1 MTNELP
7 LEQTVEPI
15 ELVLEGAVEPKEPV
29 EHLEILEESIEMD
42 ESMGE
47 SDEYV
52 EPALEESVEIE
63 EGVQIELLEPLSLSM
78 DGFEQPELPIA
89 NNLKQKVE
97 AVLYLK
103 GQPMNLAAIAEALG
117 CEIEDA
123 EMGLIDLITEYAHRD
138 SALEIMETDVGF
150 SLRLRSEF
158 EDLVHKLIPVDLGR
172 GVLRTLAAIALK
184 KNIVQ
189 SELIELR
196 GAGAY
201 QHVQELVE
209 QGFVRKKRQADGGR
223 SSVLQVT
230 TKFHQYFE
238 IDDLTKLI

>member
-1 MTNELP
+1 MTNEVP
-7 LEQTVEPI
+7 FEQPIAPIEPEPEVSSEVEDAVDFIEPI
-15 ELVLEGAVEPKEPV
+15 EQ
-29 EHLEILEESIEMD
+29 EE
-42 ESMGE
+42 
-47 SDEYV
+47 
-52 EPALEESVEIE
+52 AFA
-63 EGVQIELLEPLSLSM
+63 LSM
-78 DGFEQPELPIA
+78 DLYEQPELPIA
-89 NNLKQKVE
+89 QSLKQKVE

-103 GQPMNLAAIAEALG
+103 GQPMNLAAIAAALG

-138 SALEIMETDVGF
+138 SALEIVETDIGF

-172 GVLRTLAAIALK
+172 GALRTLAAIALK

-189 SELIELR
+189 SELIDLR

-209 QGFVRKKRQADGGR
+209 QGFVKKKRQADGGR

-230 TKFHQYFE
+230 AKFHQYFE

>member
-1 MTNELP
+1 MYELP
-7 LEQTVEPI
+7 E
-15 ELVLEGAVEPKEPV
+15 A
-29 EHLEILEESIEMD
+29 
-42 ESMGE
+42 
-47 SDEYV
+47 
-52 EPALEESVEIE
+52 
-63 EGVQIELLEPLSLSM
+63 
-78 DGFEQPELPIA
+78 PIA
-89 NNLKQKVE
+89 NFLKQKVE

-117 CEIEDA
+117 CENEEA
-123 EMGLIDLITEYAHRD
+123 EMGLIDLISEYAHRD
-138 SALEIMETDVGF
+138 SALEIVETESGF

-172 GVLRTLAAIALK
+172 GALRTLAAIALK

-230 TKFHQYFE
+230 AKFHQYFE
-238 IDDLTKLI
+238 IDDLTNLI

>member
-1 MTNELP
+1 MTNESPFEQPIEP
-7 LEQTVEPI
+7 LEADAEAS
-15 ELVLEGAVEPKEPV
+15 LETEDE
-29 EHLEILEESIEMD
+29 LEE
-42 ESMGE
+42 
-47 SDEYV
+47 
-52 EPALEESVEIE
+52 ALA
-63 EGVQIELLEPLSLSM
+63 PLSLPM
-78 DGFEQPELPIA
+78 DGFEQTELAIA
-89 NNLKQKVE
+89 NSLNNLKQKVE

-103 GQPMNLAAIAEALG
+103 GQPMNLTAIAEALG

-123 EMGLIDLITEYAHRD
+123 ELGLIDLITEYAHRD
-138 SALEIMETDVGF
+138 SALEIVETDTGF

-158 EDLVHKLIPVDLGR
+158 ADLVHKLIPVDLGR
-172 GVLRTLAAIALK
+172 GALRTLAAIALK

-209 QGFVRKKRQADGGR
+209 QGFIRKKRQAEGR
-223 SSVLQVT
+223 SSVLHVT

>member
-1 MTNELP
+1 MTNVLP
-7 LEQTVEPI
+7 FEQSSDRIAPESP
-15 ELVLEGAVEPKEPV
+15 E
-29 EHLEILEESIEMD
+29 LEESFEL
-42 ESMGE
+42 EETVE
-47 SDEYV
+47 SDE
-52 EPALEESVEIE
+52 PFA
-63 EGVQIELLEPLSLSM
+63 PLSLSM
-78 DGFEQPELPIA
+78 EGFEQPEFGIA
-89 NNLKQKVE
+89 NSLKQKVE

-103 GQPMNLAAIAEALG
+103 GQPMNLTAIAEALG
-117 CEIEDA
+117 CEADDT

-138 SALEIMETDVGF
+138 SALEIVETDVGF

-158 EDLVHKLIPVDLGR
+158 ADLVHKLIPVDLGR
-172 GVLRTLAAIALK
+172 GALRTLAAIALK

-189 SELIELR
+189 SELIDLR

-209 QGFVRKKRQADGGR
+209 QGFVKKKRQAEGR
-223 SSVLQVT
+223 SSILFVT

>member
-1 MTNELP
+1 MTNVLP
-7 LEQTVEPI
+7 LE
-15 ELVLEGAVEPKEPV
+15 
-29 EHLEILEESIEMD
+29 
-42 ESMGE
+42 
-47 SDEYV
+47 
-52 EPALEESVEIE
+52 
-63 EGVQIELLEPLSLSM
+63 
-78 DGFEQPELPIA
+78 EQETPIA
-89 NNLKQKVE
+89 RSLKQKVE

-103 GQPMNLAAIAEALG
+103 GQPMNLVAIAAALV

-123 EMGLIDLITEYAHRD
+123 EMGLIDLISEYAHRD
-138 SALEIMETDVGF
+138 SALEIVETDAGF

-158 EDLVHKLIPVDLGR
+158 EDLVHKLIPVDIGR
-172 GVLRTLAAIALK
+172 GALRTLAAIALK

-209 QGFVRKKRQADGGR
+209 QGFVKKKRQSEGGR

-230 TKFHQYFE
+230 AKFHQYFE

>member
-1 MTNELP
+1 MMNEVP
-7 LEQTVEPI
+7 FEQPI
-15 ELVLEGAVEPKEPV
+15 EPT
-29 EHLEILEESIEMD
+29 
-42 ESMGE
+42 
-47 SDEYV
+47 
-52 EPALEESVEIE
+52 EPALETEEDVEMEGAVASDEPIE
-63 EGVQIELLEPLSLSM
+63 PDAPLSLSM
-78 DGFEQPELPIA
+78 VHLAQLDEQPELPIA
-89 NNLKQKVE
+89 RSLKQQVE

-103 GQPMNLAAIAEALG
+103 GQPMNLAAIAAALG
-117 CEIEDA
+117 CEVEDA

-138 SALEIMETDVGF
+138 SALELVETDVGF

-158 EDLVHKLIPVDLGR
+158 EDLVHKLIPVDIGR
-172 GVLRTLAAIALK
+172 GALRTLAAIALK

-209 QGFVRKKRQADGGR
+209 QGFVKKKRQADGGR
-223 SSVLQVT
+223 SSILQVT
-230 TKFHQYFE
+230 AKFHQYFE

>member
-7 LEQTVEPI
+7 LERTLEPI
-15 ELVLEGAVEPKEPV
+15 ELVTETVVEPKEPV
-29 EHLEILEESIEMD
+29 DHIELLEDSNEMD
-42 ESMGE
+42 ESV
-47 SDEYV
+47 DHF
-52 EPALEESVEIE
+52 EPVLEDPVEIE
-63 EGVQIELLEPLSLSM
+63 ESVQIELLEPLSLSM

-117 CEIEDA
+117 CEVEDA

>member
-1 MTNELP
+1 MTNVLPFEQPSDRIAPEAPEIEESFELN
-7 LEQTVEPI
+7 EPI
-15 ELVLEGAVEPKEPV
+15 E
-29 EHLEILEESIEMD
+29 
-42 ESMGE
+42 
-47 SDEYV
+47 SDEIF
-52 EPALEESVEIE
+52 A
-63 EGVQIELLEPLSLSM
+63 PLSLSM
-78 DGFEQPELPIA
+78 EGFEQPELPIA
-89 NNLKQKVE
+89 NSLKQKVE

-117 CEIEDA
+117 CEVDDT

-138 SALEIMETDVGF
+138 SALEIVETDMGF

-158 EDLVHKLIPVDLGR
+158 ADLVHKLIPVDLGR
-172 GVLRTLAAIALK
+172 GALRTLAAIALK

-209 QGFVRKKRQADGGR
+209 QGFVKKKRQAEGR
-223 SSVLQVT
+223 SSVLHVT
-230 TKFHQYFE
+230 AKFHQYFE

>member
-7 LEQTVEPI
+7 LEQTT
-15 ELVLEGAVEPKEPV
+15 EL
-29 EHLEILEESIEMD
+29 S
-42 ESMGE
+42 
-47 SDEYV
+47 
-52 EPALEESVEIE
+52 
-63 EGVQIELLEPLSLSM
+63 EPLSKAIAN
-78 DGFEQPELPIA
+78 DEHYNPELPIA
-89 NNLKQKVE
+89 NSLKQKVE

-103 GQPMNLAAIAEALG
+103 GQPMNLAAIAAALG

-123 EMGLIDLITEYAHRD
+123 EMGLIDLISEYAHRD
-138 SALEIMETDVGF
+138 SALEIVEMDNGF
-150 SLRLRSEF
+150 ALRLRSEF
-158 EDLVHKLIPVDLGR
+158 TDLVQKLIPVDLGR
-172 GVLRTLAAIALK
+172 GALRTLAAIALK

-189 SELIELR
+189 SELIDLR

-209 QGFVRKKRQADGGR
+209 QGFVKKKRQAEGGR

-230 TKFHQYFE
+230 AKFHQYFE

>member
-1 MTNELP
+1 MTNEAP
-7 LEQTVEPI
+7 FEQPIEPI
-15 ELVLEGAVEPKEPV
+15 ELKPEAFSELEDAVESIAE
-29 EHLEILEESIEMD
+29 EESF
-42 ESMGE
+42 
-47 SDEYV
+47 
-52 EPALEESVEIE
+52 A
-63 EGVQIELLEPLSLSM
+63 LSM
-78 DGFEQPELPIA
+78 ELYEQPELPIS

-123 EMGLIDLITEYAHRD
+123 EIGLIDLITEYAHRD
-138 SALEIMETDVGF
+138 SALEIVETDLGF

-158 EDLVHKLIPVDLGR
+158 GDLVHKLIPVDLGR
-172 GVLRTLAAIALK
+172 GALRTLAAIALK

-209 QGFVRKKRQADGGR
+209 QGFVKKKRQAEGR

-230 TKFHQYFE
+230 AKFHQYFE

>member
-1 MTNELP
+1 MTNVLP
-7 LEQTVEPI
+7 FEQPSDRIDLESPQ
-15 ELVLEGAVEPKEPV
+15 LEESFDLEEPV
-29 EHLEILEESIEMD
+29 E
-42 ESMGE
+42 
-47 SDEYV
+47 SDEFF
-52 EPALEESVEIE
+52 A
-63 EGVQIELLEPLSLSM
+63 PLSLSM
-78 DGFEQPELPIA
+78 EGFEQPELPIT
-89 NNLKQKVE
+89 NSLKQKVE

-103 GQPMNLAAIAEALG
+103 GQPMNLTAIAEVLG
-117 CEIEDA
+117 CEAGDA

-138 SALEIMETDVGF
+138 SALEIVETDVGF

-158 EDLVHKLIPVDLGR
+158 ADLVHKLIPVDLGR
-172 GVLRTLAAIALK
+172 GALRTLAAIALK

-209 QGFVRKKRQADGGR
+209 QGFVKKKRQAEGR
-223 SSVLQVT
+223 SSVLHVT

-238 IDDLTKLI
+238 IDELTKLI

>member
-15 ELVLEGAVEPKEPV
+15 ELVLEGSVEPKEPV
-29 EHLEILEESIEMD
+29 DHLEILEESIEMD
-42 ESMGE
+42 ESMGK
-47 SDEYV
+47 SVDHV
-52 EPALEESVEIE
+52 ELFLEEPDEIE
-63 EGVQIELLEPLSLSM
+63 EVVQIELLEPLSLSM

-209 QGFVRKKRQADGGR
+209 QGFVRKKRQADGGAIVGFASNHQV
-223 SSVLQVT
+223 SSI
-230 TKFHQYFE
+230 F
-238 IDDLTKLI
+238 

>member
-1 MTNELP
+1 MTNVLPFEQPIDPVDPVNPVDADEL
-7 LEQTVEPI
+7 EP
-15 ELVLEGAVEPKEPV
+15 EEFFE
-29 EHLEILEESIEMD
+29 LEENFEA
-42 ESMGE
+42 ES
-47 SDEYV
+47 
-52 EPALEESVEIE
+52 
-63 EGVQIELLEPLSLSM
+63 LSLSM
-78 DGFEQPELPIA
+78 EGFEQTELPIA

-103 GQPMNLAAIAEALG
+103 GQPMNLTAIAEALG

-123 EMGLIDLITEYAHRD
+123 EMGLIDLISEYAHRD
-138 SALEIMETDVGF
+138 SALEIVETDIGF

-172 GVLRTLAAIALK
+172 GALRTLAAIALK

-223 SSVLQVT
+223 SSILQVT

>member
-1 MTNELP
+1 MTNVFPFEQPVDPVDP
-7 LEQTVEPI
+7 LKLAPEQSLEP
-15 ELVLEGAVEPKEPV
+15 E
-29 EHLEILEESIEMD
+29 
-42 ESMGE
+42 
-47 SDEYV
+47 
-52 EPALEESVEIE
+52 EPA
-63 EGVQIELLEPLSLSM
+63 PLSLSM
-78 DGFEQPELPIA
+78 AGYEQPELPIA
-89 NNLKQKVE
+89 KSFKQKVE

-103 GQPMNLAAIAEALG
+103 GKPMNLAAIADALV

-123 EMGLIDLITEYAHRD
+123 EMGLIDLISEYAHRD
-138 SALEIMETDVGF
+138 SALEIVETDVGF

-158 EDLVHKLIPVDLGR
+158 EDLVNKLIPVDLGR
-172 GVLRTLAAIALK
+172 GTLRTLAAIALK

-209 QGFVRKKRQADGGR
+209 QGFVKKKRQAEGR
-223 SSVLQVT
+223 SSVLHVT

>member
-15 ELVLEGAVEPKEPV
+15 EPVLEETVEPIEPV
-29 EHLEILEESIEMD
+29 DHLELLEESIEMD
-42 ESMGE
+42 ESI
-47 SDEYV
+47 DHV
-52 EPALEESVEIE
+52 DLLLEETVDIKEA
-63 EGVQIELLEPLSLSM
+63 VQIELLEPLSLSM

-117 CEIEDA
+117 CEVEDA

-172 GVLRTLAAIALK
+172 GVLRTLAAIALA
-184 KNIVQ
+184 I
-189 SELIELR
+189 
-196 GAGAY
+196 
-201 QHVQELVE
+201 
-209 QGFVRKKRQADGGR
+209 
-223 SSVLQVT
+223 SSRCLGS
-230 TKFHQYFE
+230 
-238 IDDLTKLI
+238 LA

>member
-1 MTNELP
+1 ME
-7 LEQTVEPI
+7 
-15 ELVLEGAVEPKEPV
+15 
-29 EHLEILEESIEMD
+29 
-42 ESMGE
+42 
-47 SDEYV
+47 
-52 EPALEESVEIE
+52 
-63 EGVQIELLEPLSLSM
+63 
-78 DGFEQPELPIA
+78 GFEPSESPIA
-89 NNLKQKVE
+89 NSLKQKVE

-103 GQPMNLAAIAEALG
+103 GQPMNLVAIAETLG
-117 CEIEDA
+117 CEIEEA
-123 EMGLIDLITEYAHRD
+123 EIGLIDLISEYAHRD
-138 SALEIMETDVGF
+138 SALEIVEMDNGF
-150 SLRLRSEF
+150 ALRLRSEF
-158 EDLVHKLIPVDLGR
+158 TDLIQKLIPVDLGR
-172 GVLRTLAAIALK
+172 GALRTLAAIALK

-209 QGFVRKKRQADGGR
+209 QGFVKKKRQADGGR

>member
-15 ELVLEGAVEPKEPV
+15 EPVLEESIEPKEPV
-29 EHLEILEESIEMD
+29 DH
-42 ESMGE
+42 
-47 SDEYV
+47 V
-52 EPALEESVEIE
+52 EPVLEESVELE
-63 EGVQIELLEPLSLSM
+63 EPDEYIELLEPLSLSM
-78 DGFEQPELPIA
+78 DGYEQPELPIA
-89 NNLKQKVE
+89 NSLKQKVE

-209 QGFVRKKRQADGGR
+209 QGFVKKKRQAEGR

>member
-1 MTNELP
+1 MTNVLPFEQPIDPVDSAEL
-7 LEQTVEPI
+7 E
-15 ELVLEGAVEPKEPV
+15 
-29 EHLEILEESIEMD
+29 LEESFE
-42 ESMGE
+42 
-47 SDEYV
+47 
-52 EPALEESVEIE
+52 LEENFEP
-63 EGVQIELLEPLSLSM
+63 ELLSLSM

-117 CEIEDA
+117 CEVEDA

-138 SALEIMETDVGF
+138 SALEIVETDVGF

-158 EDLVHKLIPVDLGR
+158 GDLVHKLIPVDLGR
-172 GVLRTLAAIALK
+172 GALRTLAAIALK

>member
-7 LEQTVEPI
+7 LEAN
-15 ELVLEGAVEPKEPV
+15 LD
-29 EHLEILEESIEMD
+29 S
-42 ESMGE
+42 E
-47 SDEYV
+47 SDFN
-52 EPALEESVEIE
+52 
-63 EGVQIELLEPLSLSM
+63 
-78 DGFEQPELPIA
+78 FEQSELQIGAIAPIC
-89 NNLKQKVE
+89 NSLKQKVE

-103 GQPMNLAAIAEALG
+103 GQSMDLAAIATTLG
-117 CEIEDA
+117 CEVEDA
-123 EMGLIDLITEYAHRD
+123 EMGVIDLITEYAHRD
-138 SALEIMETDVGF
+138 SALEIVETDAGF

-158 EDLVHKLIPVDLGR
+158 EDLVQKLIPVDLGR
-172 GVLRTLAAIALK
+172 GTLRTLAAIALK

-209 QGFVRKKRQADGGR
+209 QGFVKKKRQAEGR
-223 SSVLQVT
+223 SSVLHVT
-230 TKFHQYFE
+230 AKFHQYFE

>member
-1 MTNELP
+1 MTNVLP
-7 LEQTVEPI
+7 FEQSSDRIAPESP
-15 ELVLEGAVEPKEPV
+15 E
-29 EHLEILEESIEMD
+29 LEESFELEETI
-42 ESMGE
+42 E
-47 SDEYV
+47 SDE
-52 EPALEESVEIE
+52 PFA
-63 EGVQIELLEPLSLSM
+63 PLSLSM
-78 DGFEQPELPIA
+78 EGFEQPEFAIA
-89 NNLKQKVE
+89 NSLKQKVE

-103 GQPMNLAAIAEALG
+103 GQPMNLTAIAEALG
-117 CEIEDA
+117 CEAGDA

-138 SALEIMETDVGF
+138 SALEIVETDVGF

-158 EDLVHKLIPVDLGR
+158 ADLVHKLIPVDLGR
-172 GVLRTLAAIALK
+172 GALRTLAAIALK

-189 SELIELR
+189 SELIDLR

-209 QGFVRKKRQADGGR
+209 QGFVKKKRQAEGR
-223 SSVLQVT
+223 SSILFVT

>member
-1 MTNELP
+1 MTNVLPFEQPIDPVDSAELR
-7 LEQTVEPI
+7 
-15 ELVLEGAVEPKEPV
+15 
-29 EHLEILEESIEMD
+29 LEESFE
-42 ESMGE
+42 
-47 SDEYV
+47 
-52 EPALEESVEIE
+52 LEENFEP
-63 EGVQIELLEPLSLSM
+63 ELLSLSM
-78 DGFEQPELPIA
+78 DGFEQTELPIA

-138 SALEIMETDVGF
+138 SALEIVETDVGF

-158 EDLVHKLIPVDLGR
+158 GDLVHKLIPVDLGR
-172 GVLRTLAAIALK
+172 GALRTLAAIALK

>member
-1 MTNELP
+1 MTNVLP
-7 LEQTVEPI
+7 FEQPIDPVDPVNPVDADKLEPE
-15 ELVLEGAVEPKEPV
+15 EFFE
-29 EHLEILEESIEMD
+29 LEENFE
-42 ESMGE
+42 
-47 SDEYV
+47 
-52 EPALEESVEIE
+52 A
-63 EGVQIELLEPLSLSM
+63 EPLSLSM
-78 DGFEQPELPIA
+78 EGFEQTELLTA

-123 EMGLIDLITEYAHRD
+123 EMGLIDLISEYAHRD
-138 SALEIMETDVGF
+138 SALEIVETDIGF

-172 GVLRTLAAIALK
+172 GALRTLAAIALK

>member
-1 MTNELP
+1 MTNEVP
-7 LEQTVEPI
+7 FEQPIEPI
-15 ELVLEGAVEPKEPV
+15 ELEPEASSTSEDVVDLVEPV
-29 EHLEILEESIEMD
+29 EEEESF
-42 ESMGE
+42 
-47 SDEYV
+47 
-52 EPALEESVEIE
+52 A
-63 EGVQIELLEPLSLSM
+63 LSM
-78 DGFEQPELPIA
+78 DLYEQPELPIA
-89 NNLKQKVE
+89 QSLKQKVE

-103 GQPMNLAAIAEALG
+103 GQPMNLAAIAAALG
-117 CEIEDA
+117 CEVEDA

-138 SALEIMETDVGF
+138 SALEIVETDVGF

-172 GVLRTLAAIALK
+172 GALRTLAAIALK

-209 QGFVRKKRQADGGR
+209 QGFVKKKRQADGGR

-230 TKFHQYFE
+230 AKFHQYFE